1 MKARD
6 AKSTKKPAKKTMTKK
21 AAPKKTGRTSAPKP
35 AKAVSKPPPSKAA
48 AKKAKPAKKIPLKK
62 PPVAQKTSAV
72 DKKTGAGKKPS
83 DETKKSVKISAAR
96 KPAKAIKKPAGAKT
110 PAPSNKSSQVKKGK
124 IPAPAAAKTRA
135 TGKKLLKPAFKEPAT
150 KKIAAKVSAAP
161 VKKIGIKVKGP
172 SSKEMVAAEKT
183 AKTVKKPSAVK
194 AEKTPV
200 KAKPVLK
207 KTAEKEK
214 QKTPPKSVA
223 EKIVPVKPEAKPARK
238 SATPQKAGGKEQ
250 KPSPK
255 KEAVSAGAAGKPA
268 EEKKALTPKS
278 PARKRAQPAVRQA
291 AGTRGK
297 TVAAKIPIADK
308 KETILQAGPVVKPPA
323 APKKTFKKEPAHRPL
338 SAAPEKPKLKIFL
351 PGKEAGEEDIRENF
365 VAALPEEYGENA
377 LIAMAVDPNTI
388 FVDWEIVPGEI
399 AGKEG
404 DLTLRFHD
412 ITGIEFD
419 GSNANAV
426 IDIKIPQRVGNG
438 FFVINM
444 PGRDVIVEAGIV
456 RPEGRFLTVMRS
468 EVVSF
473 PFLLTFD
480 DLGIVQ
486 KLIISGI
493 PVGY

>member
-6 AKSTKKPAKKTMTKK
+6 AKSTKKPAKKTVTKK
-21 AAPKKTGRTSAPKP
+21 AAPKKTVRTSAPKP
-35 AKAVSKPPPSKAA
+35 AKAVSKPAPSKAA
-48 AKKAKPAKKIPLKK
+48 AKTVKPAKKTPLKK
-62 PPVAQKTSAV
+62 PAVAQKTSAAV
-72 DKKTGAGKKPS
+72 KKRAAGKKPS
-83 DETKKSVKISAAR
+83 DETKKPAMISAA
-96 KPAKAIKKPAGAKT
+96 KKPAGAKT
-110 PAPSNKSSQVKKGK
+110 PTPSTKRKTGK

-135 TGKKLLKPAFKEPAT
+135 TGKKLPKPASKEPVA

-183 AKTVKKPSAVK
+183 AKPVKKPSAVK
-194 AEKTPV
+194 AVKKPV
-200 KAKPVLK
+200 KAKPLLK

-214 QKTPPKSVA
+214 QKTPTKAVA
-223 EKIVPVKPEAKPARK
+223 EKIVPVKPEAKPVREI
-238 SATPQKAGGKEQ
+238 ATPQKAGEKEQ

-255 KEAVSAGAAGKPA
+255 KEAVSARAVGKPA
-268 EEKKALTPKS
+268 EEKKALAPKS
-278 PARKRAQPAVRQA
+278 PVRKRTQPAVSQV
-291 AGTRGK
+291 AGTKGK
-297 TVAAKIPIADK
+297 TAAAKIPIAEK
-308 KETILQAGPVVKPPA
+308 KETIVQAGPVVKPPV
-323 APKKTFKKEPAHRPL
+323 APKKTFKKEPAYRPL
-338 SAAPEKPKLKIFL
+338 SEVPEKPKLKIFL
-351 PGKEAGEEDIRENF
+351 PGKEAGEEDIRESF
-365 VAALPEEYGENA
+365 VEGLPEEYGENA

-388 FVDWEIVPGEI
+388 FVDWEIVPAEI

-426 IDIKIPQRVGNG
+426 IDIRISQRVGNG

-456 RPEGRFLTVMRS
+456 RLEGRFLAVMRS